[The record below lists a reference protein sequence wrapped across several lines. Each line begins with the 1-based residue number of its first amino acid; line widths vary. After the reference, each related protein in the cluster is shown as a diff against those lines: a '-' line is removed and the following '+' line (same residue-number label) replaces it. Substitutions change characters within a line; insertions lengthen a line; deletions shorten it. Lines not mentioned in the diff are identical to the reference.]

1 MRPTGL
7 VLMRLAGIM
16 HSVYAVSGTL
26 KTGYLNKALP
36 VILGQSCLLSVGGY
50 GYFHLFILS
59 CNCIVFAA
67 CVVLVVVT

>member
-1 MRPTGL
+1 MTQK
-7 VLMRLAGIM
+7 VEIF
-16 HSVYAVSGTL
+16 SVSYVDVTCELRAL
-26 KTGYLNKALP
+26 KTGYLNKTLP